1 MEPLILVVDDE
12 KSIRS
17 FLRVSIE
24 MQGYKCI
31 DASDGANALMLAVSQ
46 NPDILILDLGLPDM
60 DGVEVIK
67 KLRIVSQMPI
77 IIISARGHDR
87 EKIEALDAGADDY
100 LTKPFSVPELL
111 ARIRVILRHKT
122 NENVPNEADSLI
134 FRIKDLIIDTDKHRV
149 WLNNQEL
156 RLTPNEFK
164 ILTLLAKNQGKV
176 LTHRYIA
183 ENIWGGML
191 SNDTQSLRVSMGNL
205 RRKLGEDPSQP
216 KYIIT
221 EIGVGYRMIDEDR
234 VLP

>member
-17 FLRVSIE
+17 FLQVSIE

-31 DASDGANALMLAVSQ
+31 DASDGATALMLASSRK
-46 NPDILILDLGLPDM
+46 PDVMILDLGLPDI

-67 KLRIVSQMPI
+67 KIRTLSQLPI

-111 ARIRVILRHKT
+111 ARIRVILRHQVV
-122 NENVPNEADSLI
+122 ENAAVEVEAQI
-134 FRIKDLIIDTDKHRV
+134 YHIKDLIIDTQKHRV
-149 WLNNQEL
+149 WLKNQEI
-156 RLTPNEFK
+156 RLTPNEYK
-164 ILTLLAKNQGKV
+164 VLVLLAKNQGKV

-183 ENIWGGML
+183 DNIYGGML
-191 SNDTQSLRVSMGNL
+191 SNDTQSLRVCMGNL

-216 KYIIT
+216 QYIIT
-221 EIGVGYRMIDEDR
+221 EIGVGYRLTDE
-234 VLP
+234 

>member
-1 MEPLILVVDDE
+1 
-12 KSIRS
+12 
-17 FLRVSIE
+17 
-24 MQGYKCI
+24 
-31 DASDGANALMLAVSQ
+31 
-46 NPDILILDLGLPDM
+46 M

-122 NENVPNEADSLI
+122 FENIPNETDNLI
-134 FRIKDLIIDTDKHRV
+134 FRVKDLIIDTDKHRV
-149 WLNNQEL
+149 WLNNQEI

-164 ILTLLAKNQGKV
+164 ILALLAKNQGKV

-221 EIGVGYRMIDEDR
+221 EIGVGYRMID
-234 VLP
+234 